1 MEDLWRQHT
10 EEMALLEGSTFTIN
24 EAIVTFEFV
33 PSADQ
38 KWQCWA
44 NNETTNAATFPSPF
58 ADVSK
63 ETMAIVNGQIGE
75 AWQPWTHASRTVDA
89 AKVQK
94 FIATLPST
102 IAESTRRTKINNY
115 LSSNRMRQLGTPRI
129 GIYAELQRPDPLHAE
144 INVAAHYLNLIYHEA
159 VSRGSDCFSRFI
171 DILGGPVHCTEQDRI
186 GCVPVSRQGGG
197 DFNVGEGAGARARA
211 CASVADASQSLVDS
225 LEDTNDS
232 SHVQSQQLLGLGLK
246 SLAKDLL
253 QHYSNEATRHSKCP
267 GRLIGEHAILL
278 ESFSFRLVDGLRV
291 PEESQTQQ
299 IRRVVLAK
307 VTIFPAEYG

>member
-89 AKVQK
+89 AKV
-94 FIATLPST
+94 
-102 IAESTRRTKINNY
+102 
-115 LSSNRMRQLGTPRI
+115 
-129 GIYAELQRPDPLHAE
+129 
-144 INVAAHYLNLIYHEA
+144 
-159 VSRGSDCFSRFI
+159 
-171 DILGGPVHCTEQDRI
+171 
-186 GCVPVSRQGGG
+186 
-197 DFNVGEGAGARARA
+197 
-211 CASVADASQSLVDS
+211 
-225 LEDTNDS
+225 
-232 SHVQSQQLLGLGLK
+232 
-246 SLAKDLL
+246 
-253 QHYSNEATRHSKCP
+253 
-267 GRLIGEHAILL
+267 
-278 ESFSFRLVDGLRV
+278 
-291 PEESQTQQ
+291 
-299 IRRVVLAK
+299 
-307 VTIFPAEYG
+307 TIFPAEYG